1 MLILEKNIFEQFV
14 AKFFENIEI
23 ISGVIIPIAADSKT
37 FYYHYLFIYLFI
49 YFCNIARY
57 DRAKFYV
64 KSVLLLRFMQG
75 A

>member
-23 ISGVIIPIAADSKT
+23 ISGVIIPIAAHSKT
-37 FYYHYLFIYLFI
+37 FYYHYFCLFF
-49 YFCNIARY
+49 FCNIARY

>member
-23 ISGVIIPIAADSKT
+23 FSGVIIPIAAHSKT
-37 FYYHYLFIYLFI
+37 FYYHYLFIFLFF
-49 YFCNIARY
+49 FCNIARY